1 MLLRFFK
8 TLSRAAVVV
17 AGLYWVTGLV
27 RDYGP
32 RLSVDGTSL
41 FTEAWQ
47 QWGVLLPLYV
57 GGLIWFFWRWR
68 VDVQRAKRRA
78 LEVQAD
84 LEKRVA
90 PCERELQLREQLTQ
104 WRLQSQVEGARPTFL
119 LFDLHAASTV
129 DLRIERVGRYSV
141 LTVSGGLL
149 SQAESRRWQCV
160 LDELKAAKSDRCALM
175 GGLLLLNAQKLQAVD
190 GGQDL
195 QALNLRE
202 RLEEL
207 ACAIG
212 KGLPIQAIV
221 THCSSLPGYVP
232 SIMGL
237 QGEERELAIGFS
249 MGTNQTNLLRL
260 VGRMGDRLECLDES
274 LLDRLQREPLT
285 LLRTQLYGFS
295 PLWRQFSG
303 QVQVFLQAVFHD
315 QARLQSL
322 RFSAGDLVEDAQGV
336 GSSTLLLRTLQQCE
350 RHGVWRT
357 FFKHSAGWVRAHARL
372 CLALIVTSACAF
384 LANHYYHQARVLD
397 NLAEQQAEL
406 KTLLPTAPRA
416 GLERLTIL
424 ADMVDV
430 SQDNSWAPSLR
441 LNQHQRLV
449 TLIQTLY
456 AQALSE
462 AVTQPLVNALETRI
476 NDPKADTYDSLRL
489 YLMLGGHGR
498 LDIDFVE
505 RGLKALSDQRLP
517 PPQRDWLNAHLQP
530 VLQSIS
536 VAALLNVNEGLVEQA
551 REKIAREPVAQRVYR
566 QLTAVLQSPAHK
578 ELSVANEIGAE
589 GLMLF
594 ASRSGQSMTRG
605 VPWLFTREGYEHL
618 NQRLGRFI
626 ADALRD
632 EDWVMGAARR
642 QDPSSVRTQVL
653 SFYQRDYV
661 RCWEHFISDLKVA
674 GLNEPEQLPG
684 RLERLS
690 QEDGAL
696 SRLLQLID
704 RETRLSLGADNEGMI
719 QRLRA
724 STVGLTTRLGV
735 MDDTKGA
742 SEQSAVTQHFAS
754 FHRLTES
761 VEGRPGLLDQLREA
775 LAYAGVYLSARET
788 ATATG
793 LSAPDVNALE
803 RLNTLTNTLP
813 LLIRPLLSDIVKVGK
828 GWARE
833 QQSVTFAKKWA
844 QDLGPYCQRVVEQ
857 RYPFDRNASTDVP
870 LEAFSQL
877 FAPNGLLQTFAGF
890 YPRRHSD
897 ESTLLRPDNRA
908 LDADEID
915 PLVLLQFDRAKRI
928 AKVFFP
934 AAATEAR
941 IDFELSPVTMDEEIA
956 SFSLVVDD
964 RELSYSHGP
973 ILPSL
978 FTWPSQT
985 LGTRLKAVVTLLDG
999 RTVQQSQ
1006 EGAWAWFRLL
1016 DQGILS
1022 AGPSA
1027 DTQWLTLA
1035 FDGYKV
1041 VLQIRNVGLEQPFG
1055 DANVRAFRCPYSLG
1069 M

>member
-1 MLLRFFK
+1 MFLRFFK
-8 TLSRAAVVV
+8 PLSRAVVMV
-17 AGLYWVTGLV
+17 AGLYWVTVLV
-27 RDYGP
+27 RNYGP
-32 RLSVDGTSL
+32 RLSIDGSVL
-41 FTEAWQ
+41 FTDAWQ
-47 QWGVLLPLYV
+47 QWGCLLALYV
-57 GGLIWFFWRWR
+57 GGLIWFCWRWR
-68 VDVQRAKRRA
+68 VDMQRAKRRA

-84 LEKRVA
+84 LEKRIA
-90 PCERELQLREQLTQ
+90 PGERELQLREQLTQ
-104 WRLQSQVEGARPTFL
+104 WRLQTQVEGVRPTFL
-119 LFDLHAASTV
+119 LFDLHASSTV

-141 LTVSGGLL
+141 LTVSGGFL
-149 SQAESRRWQCV
+149 SQAESRCWQCL
-160 LDELKAAKSDRCALM
+160 LDELKGAKGDRCALM
-175 GGLLLLNAQKLQAVD
+175 GGLLLLNAHKLQAVD

-237 QGEERELAIGFS
+237 QGEERDLAISFPLAA
-249 MGTNQTNLLRL
+249 NQSNLLRL
-260 VGRMGDRLECLDES
+260 AERMGNRLECLDDS
-274 LLDRLQREPLT
+274 LLDRLQKEPLT

-295 PLWRQFSG
+295 PLWRQFSE
-303 QVQVFLQAVFHD
+303 QVQLFLQTVFHD

-350 RHGVWRT
+350 RYGVWRT
-357 FFKHSAGWVRAHARL
+357 FLKHAAGWARAHARL
-372 CLALIVTSACAF
+372 CLALIVAGVCAF
-384 LANHYYHQARVLD
+384 VANHYYHQARMLD
-397 NLAEQQAEL
+397 DLAEQQAAL
-406 KTLLPTAPRA
+406 KTLLPNAHQG

-430 SQDNSWAPSLR
+430 SQGNSWLPNPR
-441 LNQHQRLV
+441 LSQHQRLV

-456 AQALSE
+456 EQALSE
-462 AVTQPLVNALETRI
+462 AITQPLANALEALI

-489 YLMLGGHGR
+489 YLMLGGQGR
-498 LDIDFVE
+498 LDLNFVE
-505 RGLKALSDQRLP
+505 RGLKSLSDQRLP
-517 PPQRDWLNAHLQP
+517 HPQRDWLNAHLQP
-530 VLQSIS
+530 VLQSMRT
-536 VAALLNVNEGLVEQA
+536 NVNETLVEQA
-551 REKIAREPVAQRVYR
+551 RVNIAREPVAQRAYR
-566 QLTAVLQSPAHK
+566 QLSAVMQSPAHK
-578 ELSVANEIGAE
+578 ELSVASEIGAE

-618 NQRLGRFI
+618 SPRLVRFI
-626 ADALRD
+626 ADALGD
-632 EDWVMGAARR
+632 ENWVMGAARQ
-642 QDPSSVRTQVL
+642 QDPGYVRTQVL
-653 SFYQRDYV
+653 SLYQRDYM
-661 RCWEHFISDLKVA
+661 RRWEHFISDLKVA

-690 QEDGAL
+690 QEEGAL

-704 RETRLSLGADNEGMI
+704 RETRLSLSADNTGMI
-719 QRLRA
+719 ERLRA
-724 STVGLTTRLGV
+724 RTVALTAPLGAT
-735 MDDTKGA
+735 DNTQEA
-742 SEQSAVTQHFAS
+742 SEPSAVTQHFNS

-775 LAYAGVYLSARET
+775 LAYAGVYLSARE
-788 ATATG
+788 AAMASG

-813 LLIRPLLSDIVKVGK
+813 LLIRPLLSDIVNVGK
-828 GWARE
+828 DWVRE
-833 QQSVTFAKKWA
+833 HQSVTLARKWA

-857 RYPFDRNASTDVP
+857 RYPFEHNTSTDVP
-870 LEAFSQL
+870 LEAFNQL
-877 FAPNGLLQTFAGF
+877 FAPEGLLQTFARF
-890 YPRRHSD
+890 YPRRYKD
-897 ESTLLRPDNRA
+897 QSTALRPDNSA
-908 LDADEID
+908 LEADEND
-915 PLVLLQFDRAKRI
+915 PLVLLQFDRAAAIGK
-928 AKVFFP
+928 AFFP
-934 AAATEAR
+934 AGAAEAR

-973 ILPSL
+973 ILPNL

-999 RTVQQSQ
+999 RTVSQSQ

-1016 DQGILS
+1016 DQGMLS

-1027 DTQWLTLA
+1027 DSQWLTLS

-1041 VLQIRNVGLEQPFG
+1041 VLQIRNGGLEQPFG
-1055 DANVRAFRCPYSLG
+1055 EANLRAFRCPYSLG
-1069 M
+1069 T